1 MVKEIINKED
11 KGEGTSSRKD
21 EGIHSSLIP
30 DL

>member
-11 KGEGTSSRKD
+11 KGEGIRSMFDLEKTC
-21 EGIHSSLIP
+21 LFP